1 MKTMP
6 PTSTSGDDD
15 SRLVE
20 VMDRHCQVL
29 AAMPIS
35 EVSRQQLLHRSVV
48 ILLYDEAGRLYLCRR
63 PGLRDQGPERWDLPV
78 HSPVF
83 SGESLQDAATRTL
96 YTTLGVHAERMRLVQ
111 ILPPGLENANE
122 FVHVFT
128 LIRPEV
134 SVQHSQ
140 QDESGGGYY
149 FSSEELGCLLK
160 DFSDL
165 VSARFLMLAKAIRLT
180 TLARRPL

>member
-1 MKTMP
+1 MKFMP
-6 PTSTSGDDD
+6 PTSTSSDED

-20 VMDRHCQVL
+20 VMDRRCQIL

-35 EVSRQQLLHRSVV
+35 EVYRQQLLHRSVV
-48 ILLYDEAGRLYLCRR
+48 ILLYDDAGRLLLCKR
-63 PGLRDQGPERWDLPV
+63 PGLRGLGPERWDLPV

-96 YTTLGVHAERMRLVQ
+96 NASLGIHAERMRLVQ

-122 FVHVFT
+122 FLHVFT
-128 LIRPEV
+128 LIRPEG
-134 SVQHSQ
+134 SAQHSQ
-140 QDESGGGYY
+140 QDESSSYY